1 MSRYSRDFDETEY
14 LSFLLKDDKLFEKY
28 KEIWEKVKN
37 NIKKE
42 FGIEPMYNKKDLKG
56 KIKSYNEKINA
67 NFHDNKIPNEY
78 STLICLSVILI
89 NSVFQ
94 IDKNY
99 YHQLFVEECKYVVK
113 LPLKILIKKI
123 LMKKVLMRKILMKR
137 IITKKVSIECA
148 YLKQF

>member
-1 MSRYSRDFDETEY
+1 MGRYRRNFDETEY

-28 KEIWEKVKN
+28 DEIWEKVKN

-42 FGIEPMYNKKDLKG
+42 FGIEPVYNKKDIKG

-78 STLICLSVILI
+78 SILICLSVILI

-99 YHQLFVEECKYVVK
+99 YYQLFVEECKYVVK

-123 LMKKVLMRKILMKR
+123 LMKKLLMRKILMKR

-148 YLKQF
+148 YFKQF